1 MSQEKI
7 SDYLIYREIVKK
19 LLIVVGLWPYDN
31 PSIFY
36 NFLPYIQIFV
46 NVFLCFGMLGFVQ
59 KNFKNI
65 GLVTKGMSIMTSLMS
80 TIIKVVCF
88 IKNRSDAMELHKNL
102 DPHFT
107 EILQDL
113 KLSKFVLKRFSVVKH
128 LSCTFT
134 IIVTISCAL
143 RLIIPIS
150 IMIKQIK
157 LNIHP
162 VRYPLLFPS
171 VFPWKVTPE
180 SYIYEFEFA
189 IESFAVVT
197 LCFITLSV
205 DCLFTFYVYQMIGQ
219 LREIS
224 YCFKNLTEKSDSQ
237 SILRKCIS
245 QYQILLKS
253 RDILQR
259 VYGPIV
265 LWIMVTNAVIMCT
278 IAFQVTQM
286 DSVTLGRGLL
296 IFTWISLKILQT
308 FMYAW
313 SGSCLTL
320 EAEECRD
327 SVYACEWYGN
337 KRLMTS
343 IIIILSQRP
352 LILTACNFS
361 VVSVEIFQMVI
372 NTTVSYFFLLQTLEP
387 EA

>member
-1 MSQEKI
+1 M
-7 SDYLIYREIVKK
+7 
-19 LLIVVGLWPYDN
+19 
-31 PSIFY
+31 
-36 NFLPYIQIFV
+36 
-46 NVFLCFGMLGFVQ
+46 
-59 KNFKNI
+59 
-65 GLVTKGMSIMTSLMS
+65 
-80 TIIKVVCF
+80 CF
-88 IKNRSDAMELHKNL
+88 IRNRSDAMELHKNL
-102 DPHFT
+102 DPHFN

-113 KLSKFVLKRFSVVKH
+113 KLSKFVLKRFPVVRH
-128 LSCTFT
+128 LSCSFT

-157 LNIHP
+157 HNIHP

-245 QYQILLKS
+245 QYQVLLKS

-278 IAFQVTQM
+278 IAFQVTQ
-286 DSVTLGRGLL
+286 V
-296 IFTWISLKILQT
+296 
-308 FMYAW
+308 
-313 SGSCLTL
+313 
-320 EAEECRD
+320 
-327 SVYACEWYGN
+327 
-337 KRLMTS
+337 
-343 IIIILSQRP
+343 
-352 LILTACNFS
+352 
-361 VVSVEIFQMVI
+361 
-372 NTTVSYFFLLQTLEP
+372 
-387 EA
+387 

>member
-46 NVFLCFGMLGFVQ
+46 NLFLCFGMLGFVQ
-59 KNFKNI
+59 KNFTNI

-102 DPHFT
+102 DPHFN

-113 KLSKFVLKRFSVVKH
+113 KLSKFVLKRFSVVRH
-128 LSCTFT
+128 LSCSFT

-157 LNIHP
+157 HNIHP

-245 QYQILLKS
+245 QYQVLLKS

-286 DSVTLGRGLL
+286 DSIPLGRGLL